1 MKKEKIIPILLVLF
15 IAFFATGCVKKTK
28 TDQAQEPL
36 QEGTKQR
43 SGTDADS
50 FTGNLMDLLKLGKAV
65 KCTGSFSSE
74 DGSMKMVVYASGKKS
89 YSEMELDAGEDGMLK
104 TYSIFDGD
112 WMYNWND
119 MGMATKMQVSEMEDL
134 AKDMPSAD
142 EFEQG
147 EKPQA
152 FQQQFDYKCMP
163 WIPDNSKFT
172 PPSDVEFMDLS
183 QTMKDFTEAME
194 TGDMKDLMGSGCAA
208 CEMLPDAA
216 QIAECKAN
224 LECE

>member
-1 MKKEKIIPILLVLF
+1 MKITKIIPIIIVALVALVALF
-15 IAFFATGCVKKTK
+15 FISKPKTEQ
-28 TDQAQEPL
+28 TLTP
-36 QEGTKQR
+36 TKESTVQKPEK
-43 SGTDADS
+43 DVDS

-65 KCTGSFSSE
+65 KCTGSFSGE
-74 DGSMKMVVYASGKKS
+74 DGSMNMVVYASGKKS
-89 YSEMELDAGEDGMLK
+89 YSEMEVDAGEDGMLK
-104 TYSIFDGD
+104 TYSIFDGE

-119 MGMATKMQVSEMEDL
+119 MGMATKMNVSDMEDL
-134 AKDMPSAD
+134 EKDMPAAD
-142 EFEQG
+142 DFEQG

-152 FQQQFDYKCMP
+152 FQQQFDYKCAP
-163 WIPDNSKFT
+163 WISDNSKFT
-172 PPSDVEFMDLS
+172 PPSDIEFMDLS

-208 CEMLPDAA
+208 CETLPDAA